1 MLKIIRSKEVSQIEM
16 VAESK
21 SKKWR

>member
-1 MLKIIRSKEVSQIEM
+1 VLKIIRSKEAGQTAI

-21 SKKWR
+21 PNKCR